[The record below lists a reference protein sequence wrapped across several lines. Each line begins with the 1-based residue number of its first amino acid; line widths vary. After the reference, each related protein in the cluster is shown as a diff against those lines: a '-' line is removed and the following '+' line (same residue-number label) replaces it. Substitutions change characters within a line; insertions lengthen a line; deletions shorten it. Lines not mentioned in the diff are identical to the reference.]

1 MKEKIAATASAIT
14 YAVTAGITYAQTPTP
29 APDIPVKQGGSL
41 GDIVD
46 FIRIVGGWLVFAAGA
61 LAVVFLVIGGIQYMA
76 SAGNAEKAAAA
87 KKTIIYSL
95 IGVAVIALSYFLV
108 SVVLDLLNA

>member
-1 MKEKIAATASAIT
+1 MKKKLITALTGMSQSI
-14 YAVTAGITYAQTPTP
+14 TAGVAYAQTPTP
-29 APDIPVKQGGSL
+29 APDIPVKQGGTL
-41 GDIVD
+41 GDIVS
-46 FIRIVGGWLVFAAGA
+46 FIQTVGGWLVFAAGA

-95 IGVAVIALSYFLV
+95 IGVAVIALSYFLI